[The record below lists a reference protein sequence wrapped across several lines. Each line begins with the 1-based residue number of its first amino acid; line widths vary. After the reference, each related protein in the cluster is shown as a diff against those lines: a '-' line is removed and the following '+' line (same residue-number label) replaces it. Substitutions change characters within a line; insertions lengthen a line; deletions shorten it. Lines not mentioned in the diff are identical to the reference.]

1 MFDLVDETLNQ
12 VTFFVEMPIVFPAL
26 LAIPA
31 RRDDGLCFFANDR
44 LNEIV
49 SIIRTISNHAI
60 KVVIGD
66 QCLCLCDVMSLTTGQ
81 KKPHWIAQGIDTH
94 VDLGAESSSAAPKGL
109 FCLPAAF
116 FDAPAAQGCAL
127 TTVLSRI
134 RFSMS
139 GSCAKC

>member
-12 VTFFVEMPIVFPAL
+12 MAFFVEMPIVFPAL

-31 RRDDGLCFFANDR
+31 RRDDGLCFFVNDH
-44 LNEIV
+44 LDEIV
-49 SIIRTISNHAI
+49 SIVRAISNYAI

-66 QCLCLCDVMSLTTGQ
+66 QCICLRDVVSLTAGQ
-81 KKPHWIAQGIDTH
+81 KKPHWIAQSIDTH
-94 VDLGAESSSAAPKGL
+94 VDLGAESPSAAPKGL
-109 FCLPAAF
+109 FCLPTAF